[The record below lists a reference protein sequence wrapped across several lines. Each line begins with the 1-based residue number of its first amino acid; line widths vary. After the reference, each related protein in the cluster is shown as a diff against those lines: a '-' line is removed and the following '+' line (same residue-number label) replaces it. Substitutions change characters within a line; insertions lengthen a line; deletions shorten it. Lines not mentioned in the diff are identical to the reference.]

1 MSSCWWT
8 DLLQLD
14 VINEAGFTKVDS
26 ERDETPWLSL
36 RERFQSLLID
46 EGDVVLTAQLRVR
59 GEMVMDEP

>member
-1 MSSCWWT
+1 MSSCLWT

-46 EGDVVLTAQLRVR
+46 EGDVVLTAQLRVC

>member
-1 MSSCWWT
+1 MSSCLWT

-26 ERDETPWLSL
+26 ERDETAWLSL